1 MKGATPAQA
10 RAALADHKDV
20 MTAAEHIFDGKYDDV
35 IDADEEQAPESS
47 KRVRASSGGGLELR
61 A

>member
-1 MKGATPAQA
+1 
-10 RAALADHKDV
+10 V
-20 MTAAEHIFDGKYDDV
+20 MTAAERIFDGKYDDV

-47 KRVRASSGGGLELR
+47 KRVRRLVGGGLELR